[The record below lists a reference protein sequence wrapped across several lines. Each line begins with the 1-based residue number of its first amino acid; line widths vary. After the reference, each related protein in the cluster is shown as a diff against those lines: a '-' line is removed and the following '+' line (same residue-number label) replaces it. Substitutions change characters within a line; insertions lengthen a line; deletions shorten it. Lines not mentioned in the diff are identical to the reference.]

1 MPELYLSCSQGGYNR
16 EFLTAVIREHAAVD
30 ASGGAAGPRAAGGRS
45 KGRAGKAAGERQK
58 SRMKAA
64 GDVVEVDVPGILD
77 HEVVVV
83 ELA

>member
-1 MPELYLSCSQGGYNR
+1 VGAQRVRVRL
-16 EFLTAVIREHAAVD
+16 
-30 ASGGAAGPRAAGGRS
+30 AAGQKA
-45 KGRAGKAAGERQK
+45 AGKAAGERQK